1 MSQLK
6 KGAMLSYVSILLT
19 NLLGIVL
26 TPFMIRTL
34 GDSDYG
40 LYTLIGSVI
49 GYISVMD
56 FGLNNTVVRFVAKYR
71 AEDDRKGE
79 ENFLAVTM
87 IIYSVISALVVL
99 VGIAMYFNLDNVFE
113 RSLTVA
119 EMQKARIMFAIL
131 IFNLALTLPGGAFA
145 AICSGYEHFVWPRAL
160 NIIKYVVRSALVVAL
175 LLMGG
180 DAIGVVIL
188 DTVMTLLVIALNGYY
203 VLRRI
208 KVRFRLHQFEM
219 TMVKRIFSYSVWIFV
234 FAMVGQFQW
243 RAGQVILGSVS
254 GTTAVAIYGVGIML
268 GTYYG
273 AFSTAVS
280 GVFRPR
286 ATKMTVQNAS
296 GEELTSMMI
305 RIGRISFL
313 VLLMILGGYFLF
325 GKQFVML
332 WVNKTYLEAWSISMI
347 IMVAYTL
354 PLVQAFANSILEA
367 RSKFAFKA
375 VVYILLIVLGTGVG
389 TYLIRDYGIVGLTIG
404 STGGWLLSQVIMN
417 IYYQRAIGLNIPRFL
432 LELCRGL
439 LPSFVVV
446 VALGLLIDRLPGD
459 GWLNLAAKIAI
470 YAAVYILVMLKFG
483 VNKTEA
489 DMFRSSVPKFSKRNV

>member
-19 NLLGIVL
+19 NLLGIVM

-34 GDSDYG
+34 GDSEYG
-40 LYTLIGSVI
+40 LYTLIGSTV

-56 FGLNNTVVRFVAKYR
+56 FGLNNTIVRFVAKYR
-71 AEDDRKGE
+71 ALNDRRGE
-79 ENFLAVTM
+79 ENFLAVSM
-87 IIYSVISALVVL
+87 LIYAVISTAVL
-99 VGIAMYFNLDNVFE
+99 LLGIGLYFNLDLAFDKA
-113 RSLTVA
+113 LTAA
-119 EMQKARIMFAIL
+119 EMEKARIMFIIL
-131 IFNLALTLPGGAFA
+131 IFNVAITLPGGAFA

-160 NIIKYVVRSALVVAL
+160 NIIKYVVRSAMVVGL

-180 DAIGVVIL
+180 DAIGLVVL
-188 DTVMTLLVIALNGYY
+188 DTVMNLLVIALNGYY

-208 KVRFRLHQFEM
+208 KVRFKLHHYD
-219 TMVKRIFSYSVWIFV
+219 TGLVRTIFSYSVWIFV

-243 RAGQVILGSVS
+243 KGGQVILGSIA
-254 GTTAVAIYGVGIML
+254 GTTAVAIYGVGILL

-280 GVFRPR
+280 GVFLPR
-286 ATKMTVQNAS
+286 ATKMTVANAS

-313 VLLMILGGYFLF
+313 VLLLILGGYYLF
-325 GKQFVML
+325 GMQFVLL
-332 WVNKTYLEAWSISMI
+332 WVGKTYRESWAISLL

-375 VVYILLIVLGTGVG
+375 VIYIVFIALGTVVG
-389 TYLIRDYGIVGLTIG
+389 AYMVRDFGLIGLTLG
-404 STGGWLLSQVIMN
+404 STGGWMISQVIMN
-417 IYYQRAIGLNIPRFL
+417 VYFHRTIGLNIPRFL
-432 LELCRGL
+432 IELCRGL
-439 LPSFVVV
+439 VPSFAVV
-446 VALGLLIDRLPGD
+446 VAIGLLIDRLPGE
-459 GWLNLAAKIAI
+459 GWLNLAVKIAL
-470 YAAVYILVMLKFG
+470 YGAVYILVMLKFG